1 MSTTVTLHHNATPVV
16 ITLDTVFEKLIPALP
31 VVSKLFPTN
40 EVAGE
45 TVSARSLHTALGMQ
59 GDQSTW
65 VRRMIDRFKLI
76 EGVDYV
82 RWQVDPK
89 DMGNWATIQEL
100 RDSGKATSDW
110 YLALNKAQHIAA
122 LSTTEMGHAVRE
134 YLFAVTSAFQKVIL
148 ADAEN
153 RVKVANQEA
162 LRQRNL
168 ADRNEAVALA
178 AVKKVDSKLNLT
190 QFESAEQVKKRL
202 GMAQERLCDAEGA
215 AFTLWEYSSK
225 ARRALSAS
233 KPQQALEALQY
244 LDKLYG
250 NYSDL
255 LRDEPPWRN
264 DLQ

>member
-1 MSTTVTLHHNATPVV
+1 MYTTTLNKIRLHNPCTSGWQ
-16 ITLDTVFEKLIPALP
+16 TLLK
-31 VVSKLFPTN
+31 
-40 EVAGE
+40 
-45 TVSARSLHTALGMQ
+45 
-59 GDQSTW
+59 
-65 VRRMIDRFKLI
+65 
-76 EGVDYV
+76 
-82 RWQVDPK
+82 
-89 DMGNWATIQEL
+89 
-100 RDSGKATSDW
+100 
-110 YLALNKAQHIAA
+110 ALNKAQHIAA

-178 AVKKVDSKLNLT
+178 AVKKVDPKLNIT

-215 AFTLWEYSSK
+215 AFTLWEYASK
-225 ARRALSAS
+225 ARRALAAS
-233 KPQQALEALQY
+233 KPQQALEALVY